1 MSVYR
6 KNVVFK
12 LLLGVGVTL
21 CLVGMDTGE
30 IDPVFF
36 DSHLASGQNCTRPRN
51 VPGLKFGNVCF
62 ESISL
67 YIVLPDFSQKE
78 LYALVA
84 QTHMPSMDPCPD
96 GELHVTSRP
105 VCPNARLECQ
115 FHTFAWQISDQD
127 LVLSSDGWHQ

>member
-12 LLLGVGVTL
+12 VLLGVGVTL

-30 IDPVFF
+30 IDPVLFLIHIWQG
-36 DSHLASGQNCTRPRN
+36 DNCTRPGN
-51 VPGLKFGNVCF
+51 VPGLKFGNVRF

-67 YIVLPDFSQKE
+67 YFVLPDFSQKE

-84 QTHMPSMDPCPD
+84 QTHMPSMDPCSD

-115 FHTFAWQISDQD
+115 FHTFAWVSNAGINE
-127 LVLSSDGWHQ
+127 